1 MKQSF
6 NSDFEKVMQ
15 IIMNYD
21 NVMSHCRHN
30 RQNHVNVYIIHDIYK
45 LGQTTKMKDLFLL
58 AYL

>member
-1 MKQSF
+1 MKQCF

-30 RQNHVNVYIIHDIYK
+30 RQNHVNVYIIHGIYVAGAK
-45 LGQTTKMKDLFLL
+45 ENIRRQHRSL
-58 AYL
+58 